1 LKILKAQSQ
10 QKFVPS
16 AHSYWMDAFSMK
28 TQQFECVRLNI
39 NSHKLNKNAVY
50 CLTDMG
56 MEIRTYCALW
66 MLGDRSLLFFTLQL
80 YA

>member
-28 TQQFECVRLNI
+28 MQQFECVRLNFK
-39 NSHKLNKNAVY
+39 SHKLNKKAVY

-56 MEIRTYCALW
+56 NDMMEIRT
-66 MLGDRSLLFFTLQL
+66 
-80 YA
+80 